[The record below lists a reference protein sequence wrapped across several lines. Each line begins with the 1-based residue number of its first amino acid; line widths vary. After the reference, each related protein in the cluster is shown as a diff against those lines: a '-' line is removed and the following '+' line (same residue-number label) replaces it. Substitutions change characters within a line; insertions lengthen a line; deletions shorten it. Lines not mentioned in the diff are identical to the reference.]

1 MDDLLAR
8 VHAMGLHVKFDN
20 LGRRHGEIR
29 SSGLIVINDHRS
41 LKAMRIALAHEV
53 GHAVHGH
60 DWTTARHDVLRD
72 ERQAKTFAARLLVSP
87 EAYRDAER
95 EVGTDARH
103 LARRLDVTAELI
115 ELWRDSWEREI
126 AARSHLQLA

>member
-1 MDDLLAR
+1 MDDLLAQ
-8 VHAMGLHVKFDN
+8 VHAMGLHVKFDK
-20 LGRRHGEIR
+20 LGRRHGEIH
-29 SSGLIVINDHRS
+29 SSGLIIINEERS
-41 LKAMRIALAHEV
+41 VKAMRITLAHEA
-53 GHAVHGH
+53 GHAYHGH
-60 DWTTARHDVLRD
+60 DWTVARHDVLRD

-95 EVGTDARH
+95 EVGTDPRH